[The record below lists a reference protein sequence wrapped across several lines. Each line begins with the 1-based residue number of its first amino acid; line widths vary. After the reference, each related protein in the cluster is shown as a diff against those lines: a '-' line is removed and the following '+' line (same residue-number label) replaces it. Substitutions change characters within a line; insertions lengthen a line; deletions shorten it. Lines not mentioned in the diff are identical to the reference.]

1 LDSADSTAEF
11 PAFSVMTLL
20 YRGLT
25 IVGAIVGTPAETEE
39 MLELAARKHIKPWI
53 QTMPMKD
60 ANQAILDV
68 DAGKPRYRIV
78 LTA

>member
-1 LDSADSTAEF
+1 MNSADSTAEF

-25 IVGAIVGTPAETEE
+25 IAGAICGTPPEVED
-39 MLELAARKHIKPWI
+39 MLDLAARKHIKPWI
-53 QTMPMKD
+53 QTMPMKE

-68 DAGKPRYRIV
+68 EAGKPRYRIV